1 MKRLL
6 SSIRFQLIFVLLV
19 FIMFTFFLISSN
31 ITSYLRESEIKSEAK
46 QLNLI
51 SNQVADKF
59 GKMYIAQLNAAPQ
72 SQEELYINLFL
83 KKAFNDYITDISTAF
98 PDVEMGYYLPVF
110 KDPLLVINENGA
122 LLKKVIVVSEVSKE
136 YGGGYVFVSV
146 PQETIEMGVSNVV
159 LDINRIVIYPAIL
172 TLIVV
177 LLITT
182 FFSLRI
188 MRLRRGLKQLEKN
201 LDFRFPN
208 YSGEIGD
215 IATSINS
222 MAENL
227 KRNIEESQ
235 KAENLRMLGL
245 LTVGIVHEVRN
256 PLTAIKGFAT
266 MLNQKLQGKEE
277 QRYVL
282 PILNESERLQRI
294 VDDLLKY
301 GRPSPLS
308 LVKFDLRQ
316 FFEHI
321 VELAKSYVS
330 NKNINFKINCDN
342 ITIYADERKLE
353 ELFLNLVIN
362 AIQSIDRMDGNIE
375 INCKKEGKFVN
386 VEIVDDGVGMDEKT
400 LKNIF
405 VPFFTTKEKGT
416 GLGLAIVH
424 RIVEEHH
431 GDIFV
436 ESEKGKGTKFTV
448 KLPLESVAYES
459 SEE

>member
-1 MKRLL
+1 
-6 SSIRFQLIFVLLV
+6 
-19 FIMFTFFLISSN
+19 
-31 ITSYLRESEIKSEAK
+31 
-46 QLNLI
+46 
-51 SNQVADKF
+51 
-59 GKMYIAQLNAAPQ
+59 
-72 SQEELYINLFL
+72 
-83 KKAFNDYITDISTAF
+83 
-98 PDVEMGYYLPVF
+98 
-110 KDPLLVINENGA
+110 
-122 LLKKVIVVSEVSKE
+122 
-136 YGGGYVFVSV
+136 VFVSV
-146 PQETIEMGVSNVV
+146 PQETIEMGVSNIVH
-159 LDINRIVIYPAIL
+159 DINRIVIYPALL

-215 IATSINS
+215 IASSINS

-227 KRNIEESQ
+227 KKNIEESQ

-277 QRYVL
+277 QKYVL

-316 FFEHI
+316 FFDHI
-321 VELAKSYVS
+321 VELAKSYAGD
-330 NKNINFKINCDN
+330 KNINFKINCDN
-342 ITIYADERKLE
+342 IMIYADERKLE

-362 AIQSIDRMDGNIE
+362 GIQSIERADGNIE

-386 VEIVDDGVGMDEKT
+386 IEIVDNGIGMDEK
-400 LKNIF
+400 L
-405 VPFFTTKEKGT
+405 
-416 GLGLAIVH
+416 
-424 RIVEEHH
+424 
-431 GDIFV
+431 
-436 ESEKGKGTKFTV
+436 
-448 KLPLESVAYES
+448 
-459 SEE
+459 